1 MHPADA
7 ISAAG
12 SRQIGSVIEELGLLQ
27 LEAKRIAAVE
37 GGSETTSSRLDR
49 LEMGAVAAV
58 EAAEQFLGS
67 GRSVNSGDESAE
79 SLTGSSSPVP
89 EENSVENRECT
100 TADSIW
106 TEKCPTRRTESPSPY
121 YKYGHGIAAHDDPFR
136 SHFRGALAAQ
146 PCELTA
152 DRDQAGSFLPDDDFG
167 AGGADIGPDIDI
179 PRHVEPVD
187 SETFETANVEA
198 PHGPLSCDPVEFGR
212 AKNGRTIEVGPD
224 VGIGM
229 NRPECDEVSG
239 LRRGW
244 SEGRKLAGRISARSA
259 ATDMAARTCAAN
271 PAYPSDVRCA
281 GLDDGRMSA
290 ISG

>member
-1 MHPADA
+1 MHHCRLDLDGKNAPRGGQKVPLHITNMGMASLLTTIHSEV
-7 ISAAG
+7 ISAAL
-12 SRQIGSVIEELGLLQ
+12 SPLSPVSSPPTVI
-27 LEAKRIAAVE
+27 RPAA
-37 GGSETTSSRLDR
+37 SFRMTTS
-49 LEMGAVAAV
+49 
-58 EAAEQFLGS
+58 
-67 GRSVNSGDESAE
+67 
-79 SLTGSSSPVP
+79 VP
-89 EENSVENRECT
+89 
-100 TADSIW
+100 
-106 TEKCPTRRTESPSPY
+106 
-121 YKYGHGIAAHDDPFR
+121 
-136 SHFRGALAAQ
+136 
-146 PCELTA
+146 
-152 DRDQAGSFLPDDDFG
+152 
-167 AGGADIGPDIDI
+167 GGADIGPDIDI

-229 NRPECDEVSG
+229 NHPECDEVSG

-290 ISG
+290 IGG